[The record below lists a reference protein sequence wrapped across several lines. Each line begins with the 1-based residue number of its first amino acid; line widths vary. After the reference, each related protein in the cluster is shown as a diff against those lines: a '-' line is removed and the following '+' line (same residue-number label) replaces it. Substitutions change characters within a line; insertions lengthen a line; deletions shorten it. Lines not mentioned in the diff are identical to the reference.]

1 MFIEVYDDE
10 QPAVV
15 WLFCGRENGPDDHAR
30 WLRAMQRLDAAA
42 GTRGGGALLVI
53 DDGNPSPPASLRAEI
68 ATVARSITGSTP
80 LAVVTSSTVART
92 IIAGLHLTGIAGFA
106 IKGFA
111 AEADGM
117 HWLAQQSGGHVS
129 AATMAE
135 MMAEARQR
143 AERDRRADSPT
154 H

>member
-15 WLFCGRENGPDDHAR
+15 WLFCGRENGPDCHAR
-30 WLRAMQRLDAAA
+30 WLRAMQRLDATS

-53 DDGNPSPPASLRAEI
+53 DDGNPSPPASLRSEI

-92 IIAGLHLTGIAGFA
+92 IIAGLHLTGIAGFP

-117 HWLAQQSGGHVS
+117 AWLAQQSGGRVV
-129 AATMAE
+129 AATMDE

-143 AERDRRADSPT
+143 ATRT
-154 H
+154 HAGPAC